1 MKMKIFKCTFTGVDS
16 EVSKKDIEA
25 ISNDYK
31 YVEWGY
37 LYSPV
42 RAGTPGRYMSAYRI
56 EDHLKTLPQNVN
68 TTLHICGKGVSDFI
82 LLERGYHE
90 SLIELIKDRGG
101 RVQINF
107 NFSRDTLDL
116 NLLANRIK
124 AYSSI
129 SFIIQEN
136 KSNAGVINSLL
147 CQGATNI
154 SALFD
159 SSGGRGI
166 PGKWRAPLGIPCG
179 YAGGLGPDNIGK
191 ELIAIN
197 KVVGNN
203 SIWIDME
210 SNIRQVG
217 YQNTDF
223 MNLELC
229 KQVLK
234 TIQNSQF
241 I

>member
-1 MKMKIFKCTFTGVDS
+1 MKIFKCTFTGVDT
-16 EVSKKDIEA
+16 EVSKKDIEL

-42 RAGTPGRYMSAYRI
+42 RAGTPGRYMSSYRI

-68 TTLHICGKGVSDFI
+68 TALHICGKGVTDFI
-82 LLERGYHE
+82 FLEKGYHE
-90 SLIELIKDRGG
+90 NLIELIKEREG

-116 NLLANRIK
+116 YLLANRIK
-124 AYSSI
+124 SYSSI
-129 SFIIQEN
+129 VFIIQEN
-136 KSNAGVINSLL
+136 KSNSGVIDSLL
-147 CQGATNI
+147 RLGATNV

-166 PGKWRAPLGIPCG
+166 PGKWRAPFGIPCG

-197 KVVGNN
+197 KVVGDQP
-203 SIWIDME
+203 IWIDME
-210 SNIRQVG
+210 SNIRQAG
-217 YQNTDF
+217 YNNTDF
-223 MNLELC
+223 MNLEC
-229 KQVLK
+229 CEQVLK

>member
-1 MKMKIFKCTFTGVDS
+1 MKIFKCTFTGVDT
-16 EVSKKDIEA
+16 EVSKKDIEL

-42 RAGTPGRYMSAYRI
+42 RAGTPGRYMSSYRI

-68 TTLHICGKGVSDFI
+68 TALHICGKGVTDFI
-82 LLERGYHE
+82 LLEKGYHE
-90 SLIELIKDRGG
+90 NLIELIKEREG

-116 NLLANRIK
+116 YLLANRIK
-124 AYSSI
+124 SYSSI
-129 SFIIQEN
+129 VFIIQEN
-136 KSNAGVINSLL
+136 KSNSGVIDSLL
-147 CQGATNI
+147 RLGATNV

-166 PGKWRAPLGIPCG
+166 PGKWRAPFGIPCG

-197 KVVGNN
+197 KVVGDQP
-203 SIWIDME
+203 IWIDME
-210 SNIRQVG
+210 SNIRQAG
-217 YQNTDF
+217 YNNTDF
-223 MNLELC
+223 MNLEC
-229 KQVLK
+229 CEQVLK